1 MISFFKAKYLFSFH
15 SDYDTGYGD
24 IEFGNP
30 QNYFVVK
37 TENISRLSIPEG
49 GNYPKE
55 LYFTSVYYERSIYE
69 TTHRF
74 NYMLEWKDGTG
85 RYQIANTSYQ
95 FNYEGAPNEGYF
107 YINDFARGGK
117 IEGTP
122 YEPQREGYTFGG
134 WYKEP
139 ECVNKWDFETDK
151 LPEATYDEEGYITDF
166 VETKLY
172 AAWIKN

>member
-1 MISFFKAKYLFSFH
+1 
-15 SDYDTGYGD
+15 
-24 IEFGNP
+24 
-30 QNYFVVK
+30 
-37 TENISRLSIPEG
+37 
-49 GNYPKE
+49 
-55 LYFTSVYYERSIYE
+55 
-69 TTHRF
+69 
-74 NYMLEWKDGTG
+74 MLEWKDGTG

-95 FNYEGAPNEGYF
+95 FNYEGA
-107 YINDFARGGK
+107 
-117 IEGTP
+117 

>member
-1 MISFFKAKYLFSFH
+1 MERRYRGATKSRTRLISLTTRERRTK
-15 SDYDTGYGD
+15 D
-24 IEFGNP
+24 IS
-30 QNYFVVK
+30 
-37 TENISRLSIPEG
+37 IS
-49 GNYPKE
+49 
-55 LYFTSVYYERSIYE
+55 
-69 TTHRF
+69 TTLR
-74 NYMLEWKDGTG
+74 E
-85 RYQIANTSYQ
+85 
-95 FNYEGAPNEGYF
+95 
-107 YINDFARGGK
+107 GGK

>member
-1 MISFFKAKYLFSFH
+1 
-15 SDYDTGYGD
+15 
-24 IEFGNP
+24 
-30 QNYFVVK
+30 
-37 TENISRLSIPEG
+37 
-49 GNYPKE
+49 
-55 LYFTSVYYERSIYE
+55 
-69 TTHRF
+69 
-74 NYMLEWKDGTG
+74 MLEWKDGTG

-139 ECVNKWDFETDK
+139 ECVTSGILRRTNYPKRRMMRR
-151 LPEATYDEEGYITDF
+151 GI
-166 VETKLY
+166 
-172 AAWIKN
+172 

>member
-1 MISFFKAKYLFSFH
+1 
-15 SDYDTGYGD
+15 
-24 IEFGNP
+24 
-30 QNYFVVK
+30 
-37 TENISRLSIPEG
+37 
-49 GNYPKE
+49 
-55 LYFTSVYYERSIYE
+55 
-69 TTHRF
+69 
-74 NYMLEWKDGTG
+74 MLEWKDGTG